1 MDKTLREMIAEAKDL
16 YNAYAV
22 GKNKGEKDMIDAL
35 AILLRSL
42 LDVGRKFRAGSQCE
56 KERELMRQFVAE
68 LGEIFREE

>member
-56 KERELMRQFVAE
+56 KERELMRQFTVE
-68 LGEIFREE
+68 LGEIFKE